1 MMKKPVLKIDKLS
14 KSFGAIKANDN
25 LNLNLFRNE
34 IHALIGPN
42 GSGKSTL
49 VKQISGFLKQ
59 DSGQIYLEEI
69 DISNYSAEHRSRMG
83 IARSFQISSVIN
95 SFKVI
100 DNLRLSLMG
109 RDGGYLNPLNN
120 IYRNKDY
127 SDEAFDLLQIVDLT
141 NKANDLVSTLSHGD
155 KRKLEISLA
164 LSMNPKLL
172 LFDEPMAGL
181 DKTSSQLMINLF
193 KKLKVKAP
201 ILLIEHDME
210 SVFALADR
218 ISVLD
223 YGSLIASGNKKEIKS
238 NAKVQEVYLGDEN

>member
-109 RDGGYLNPLNN
+109 RDGGYLNLFSN

-127 SDEAFDLLQIVDLT
+127 SDEAFDLLKIVDLT

-181 DKTSSQLMINLF
+181 DKTSSQLMIDLF

>member
-25 LNLNLFRNE
+25 LNFNLFRNE

-127 SDEAFDLLQIVDLT
+127 SDEAFDLLNIVDLT

-164 LSMNPKLL
+164 LSMKPKLL

-181 DKTSSQLMINLF
+181 DKTSSQLMIDLF

-238 NAKVQEVYLGDEN
+238 NTKVQEVYLGDEN

>member
-1 MMKKPVLKIDKLS
+1 MKKPVLKIDNLS
-14 KSFGAIKANDN
+14 KSFGAVKANDN
-25 LNLNLFRNE
+25 LNLNLFKNE

-69 DISNYSAEHRSRMG
+69 NISNYSAEHRSRMG

-127 SDEAFDLLQIVDLT
+127 SDEAFYLLKIVDLT

-164 LSMNPKLL
+164 LSMKPKLL

-181 DKTSSQLMINLF
+181 DKTSSQLMIDLF

-223 YGSLIASGNKKEIKS
+223 YGSLIASGNEKEIKS

>member
-1 MMKKPVLKIDKLS
+1 MKKPVLKIDKLN

-25 LNLNLFRNE
+25 LNLNLFKNE

-49 VKQISGFLKQ
+49 VKQISGFLKP
-59 DSGQIYLEEI
+59 DSGKIYLEEI
-69 DISNYSAEHRSRMG
+69 DISNYSAEYRSRMG

-127 SDEAFDLLQIVDLT
+127 SDEAFDLLKIVDLT

-181 DKTSSQLMINLF
+181 DKTSSQLMIDLF

-223 YGSLIASGNKKEIKS
+223 YGSLIASGNEKEIKS

>member
-25 LNLNLFRNE
+25 LNFNLFRNE

-69 DISNYSAEHRSRMG
+69 NISNYSAEKRSRMG

-120 IYRNKDY
+120 IYRNKDH
-127 SDEAFDLLQIVDLT
+127 SDEAFDLLKIVDLT

-181 DKTSSQLMINLF
+181 DKISSQLMINLF

-238 NAKVQEVYLGDEN
+238 NVKVQEVYLGDEN

>member
-25 LNLNLFRNE
+25 LNLNLFKNE

-109 RDGGYLNPLNN
+109 RDGGYLNPFNN

-127 SDEAFDLLQIVDLT
+127 SDEALDLLKIVDLT
-141 NKANDLVSTLSHGD
+141 NKANDLVSTLIHGD

-172 LFDEPMAGL
+172 LFDDPMAGL
-181 DKTSSQLMINLF
+181 DKTSSQLMIDLF

-223 YGSLIASGNKKEIKS
+223 YGSLIASGNEKEIKS

>member
-25 LNLNLFRNE
+25 LNFSLFRNE

-49 VKQISGFLKQ
+49 VKQVSGFLKQ

-127 SDEAFDLLQIVDLT
+127 SDEAFDLLKIVDLT

>member
-25 LNLNLFRNE
+25 LNLKLFRNE

-59 DSGQIYLEEI
+59 DNGQIYLEEI

-127 SDEAFDLLQIVDLT
+127 SDEAFDLLNIVDLT

-164 LSMNPKLL
+164 LSMNPKLF

-181 DKTSSQLMINLF
+181 DKISSQLMIDLF

-223 YGSLIASGNKKEIKS
+223 YGSLIASGNEKEIKS
-238 NAKVQEVYLGDEN
+238 NSKVQEVYLGDEN

>member
-1 MMKKPVLKIDKLS
+1 MKKPVLKIDNLS
-14 KSFGAIKANDN
+14 KSFGAVKANDN
-25 LNLNLFRNE
+25 LNLNLFKNE

-69 DISNYSAEHRSRMG
+69 NISNYSAEHRSRMG

-127 SDEAFDLLQIVDLT
+127 SDEACDFLKIVDLT

-181 DKTSSQLMINLF
+181 DKTSSQLMIELF

-223 YGSLIASGNKKEIKS
+223 YGSLIASGNEKEIKS

>member
-127 SDEAFDLLQIVDLT
+127 SDEACDLLKIVDLT

-181 DKTSSQLMINLF
+181 DKTSSQLMIDLF

>member
-1 MMKKPVLKIDKLS
+1 MKKPVLRINNLS
-14 KSFGAIKANDN
+14 KSFGAVKANDN
-25 LNLNLFRNE
+25 LNLNLFKNE

-127 SDEAFDLLQIVDLT
+127 SDEACDLLKIVDLT

-164 LSMNPKLL
+164 LSMKPKLL

-181 DKTSSQLMINLF
+181 DKTSSQLMIDLF
-193 KKLKVKAP
+193 EKLKVKAP

-223 YGSLIASGNKKEIKS
+223 YGSLIASGNEKEIKS

>member
-1 MMKKPVLKIDKLS
+1 MKKPVLKIDNLS
-14 KSFGAIKANDN
+14 KSFGAVKANDN
-25 LNLNLFRNE
+25 LNLNLFKNE

-69 DISNYSAEHRSRMG
+69 NISNYSAEHRSRLG

-127 SDEAFDLLQIVDLT
+127 SDEAFDLLNIVDLT

-164 LSMNPKLL
+164 LSMKPKLL

-181 DKTSSQLMINLF
+181 DKTSSQLMIDLF

-223 YGSLIASGNKKEIKS
+223 YGSLIASGNEKEIKS

>member
-25 LNLNLFRNE
+25 LNFNLFRNE

-127 SDEAFDLLQIVDLT
+127 SDEAFDLLNIVDLT
-141 NKANDLVSTLSHGD
+141 DKANDLVSTLSHGD

-181 DKTSSQLMINLF
+181 DKTSSQLMIDLF

-223 YGSLIASGNKKEIKS
+223 YGSLIASGNEKEIKS
-238 NAKVQEVYLGDEN
+238 NAKVQEVYLGDKN

>member
-1 MMKKPVLKIDKLS
+1 
-14 KSFGAIKANDN
+14 
-25 LNLNLFRNE
+25 
-34 IHALIGPN
+34 
-42 GSGKSTL
+42 
-49 VKQISGFLKQ
+49 
-59 DSGQIYLEEI
+59 
-69 DISNYSAEHRSRMG
+69 MG

-127 SDEAFDLLQIVDLT
+127 SDEAFDLLKIVDLT

-181 DKTSSQLMINLF
+181 DKKSSQLMINLF

>member
-1 MMKKPVLKIDKLS
+1 MKKPVLKIDNLS
-14 KSFGAIKANDN
+14 KSFGAVKANDN
-25 LNLNLFRNE
+25 LNLNLFKNE

-69 DISNYSAEHRSRMG
+69 NISNYSAEHRSRMG

-109 RDGGYLNPLNN
+109 RDGGYLNPLKN

-127 SDEAFDLLQIVDLT
+127 SDEACDLLKIVDLT

-164 LSMNPKLL
+164 LSMKPKLL

-181 DKTSSQLMINLF
+181 DKTSSQLMIDLF

-223 YGSLIASGNKKEIKS
+223 YGSLIASGNEKEIKS

>member
-1 MMKKPVLKIDKLS
+1 MMKKPVLKIDNLN

-59 DSGQIYLEEI
+59 DNGQIYLEEI

-109 RDGGYLNPLNN
+109 RDGCYLNPLNN
-120 IYRNKDY
+120 IYKNKDY
-127 SDEAFDLLQIVDLT
+127 SDEAFDLLNIVDLT

-155 KRKLEISLA
+155 KRKLEIRLA
-164 LSMNPKLL
+164 LSMNPKLF

-181 DKTSSQLMINLF
+181 DKISSQLMIDLF

-210 SVFALADR
+210 SVFALADM

-223 YGSLIASGNKKEIKS
+223 YGSLIASGNEKEIKS
-238 NAKVQEVYLGDEN
+238 NSKVQEVYLGDEN

>member
-1 MMKKPVLKIDKLS
+1 MKKPVLKIDNLS
-14 KSFGAIKANDN
+14 KSFGAVKANDN
-25 LNLNLFRNE
+25 LNLNLFKNE

-49 VKQISGFLKQ
+49 VKQVSGFLKQ

-69 DISNYSAEHRSRMG
+69 NISNYSAEHRSRMG

-127 SDEAFDLLQIVDLT
+127 SDEACDLLKIVDLT

-181 DKTSSQLMINLF
+181 DKTSSQLMIDLF
-193 KKLKVKAP
+193 EKLKVKAP

-223 YGSLIASGNKKEIKS
+223 YGSLIASGNEKEIKS

>member
-120 IYRNKDY
+120 IHRNKDY
-127 SDEAFDLLQIVDLT
+127 SDEAFDLLNIVDLT

-164 LSMNPKLL
+164 LSMNPKLF

-181 DKTSSQLMINLF
+181 DKISSQLMIDLF

-223 YGSLIASGNKKEIKS
+223 YGSLIASGNEKEIKS
-238 NAKVQEVYLGDEN
+238 NSKVQEVYLGDEN

>member
-25 LNLNLFRNE
+25 LNLNLFKNE

-109 RDGGYLNPLNN
+109 RDGGYLNPFKN

-127 SDEAFDLLQIVDLT
+127 SDEAFDLLKIVDLT

-181 DKTSSQLMINLF
+181 DKTSSQLMIDLF

-223 YGSLIASGNKKEIKS
+223 YGSLIASGNEKEIKS

>member
-1 MMKKPVLKIDKLS
+1 MKKPVLKIDKLN

-25 LNLNLFRNE
+25 LNLNLFKNE

-49 VKQISGFLKQ
+49 VKQISGFLKP
-59 DSGQIYLEEI
+59 DSGKIYLEEI
-69 DISNYSAEHRSRMG
+69 DISNYSAEYRSRLG

-100 DNLRLSLMG
+100 DNLRLSLLG

-127 SDEAFDLLQIVDLT
+127 SDEAFDLLKIVDLT

-155 KRKLEISLA
+155 KRKLEICLA

-223 YGSLIASGNKKEIKS
+223 YGSLIASGNEKEIKS

>member
-1 MMKKPVLKIDKLS
+1 MKKPVLKIDKLS

-25 LNLNLFRNE
+25 LNFNLFRNE

-120 IYRNKDY
+120 IYSNKDY
-127 SDEAFDLLQIVDLT
+127 SDEAFDLLKIVDLT

>member
-1 MMKKPVLKIDKLS
+1 MKKPVLKIDNLS
-14 KSFGAIKANDN
+14 KSFGAVKANDN
-25 LNLNLFRNE
+25 LNLNLFKNE

-59 DSGQIYLEEI
+59 DCGQIYLEEI
-69 DISNYSAEHRSRMG
+69 NISNYSAEHRSRMG

-127 SDEAFDLLQIVDLT
+127 SDEAFDLLKIVNLT

-181 DKTSSQLMINLF
+181 DKTSSQLMIDLF

-223 YGSLIASGNKKEIKS
+223 YGSLIASGNEKEIKS

>member
-1 MMKKPVLKIDKLS
+1 MKKPVLKIDNLS
-14 KSFGAIKANDN
+14 KSFGAVKANDN
-25 LNLNLFRNE
+25 LNLNLFKNE

-69 DISNYSAEHRSRMG
+69 NISNYSAEHRSRMG

-120 IYRNKDY
+120 IYSNKDY
-127 SDEAFDLLQIVDLT
+127 RDEAFDLLKIVDLT

-164 LSMNPKLL
+164 LSMKPKLL

-181 DKTSSQLMINLF
+181 DKTSSQLMIDLF

-210 SVFALADR
+210 SVSALADR

-223 YGSLIASGNKKEIKS
+223 YGSLIASGNEKEIKS

>member
-25 LNLNLFRNE
+25 LNFNLFRNE

-127 SDEAFDLLQIVDLT
+127 SDEAFDLLNIVDLT

-181 DKTSSQLMINLF
+181 DKTSSQLMIDLF

-223 YGSLIASGNKKEIKS
+223 YGSLIASGNEKEIKS

>member
-25 LNLNLFRNE
+25 LNLNLFKNE

-127 SDEAFDLLQIVDLT
+127 SDEALDLLKIVDLT

-181 DKTSSQLMINLF
+181 DKTSSQLMIDLF

-223 YGSLIASGNKKEIKS
+223 YGSLIASGNEKEIKS

>member
-25 LNLNLFRNE
+25 LNLNLFKNE

-109 RDGGYLNPLNN
+109 RDGGYLNLFSN
-120 IYRNKDY
+120 IYRKKDY
-127 SDEAFDLLQIVDLT
+127 SDEAFDLLRIVDLT

-181 DKTSSQLMINLF
+181 DKTSSQLMIDLF

-223 YGSLIASGNKKEIKS
+223 YGSLIASGNEKEIKS

>member
-25 LNLNLFRNE
+25 LNLNLFKNE

-127 SDEAFDLLQIVDLT
+127 SDEACDLLKIVDLT

-181 DKTSSQLMINLF
+181 DKTSSQLMIDLF

>member
-1 MMKKPVLKIDKLS
+1 MKKPVLKIHKLS

-25 LNLNLFRNE
+25 LNLNLFKNE

-49 VKQISGFLKQ
+49 VKQISGFLKP
-59 DSGQIYLEEI
+59 DSGKIYLEEI
-69 DISNYSAEHRSRMG
+69 DISNYSAEFRSRMG

-127 SDEAFDLLQIVDLT
+127 SDEAFDLLKIVDLT

-181 DKTSSQLMINLF
+181 DKTSSQLMIDLF

-223 YGSLIASGNKKEIKS
+223 YGSLIASGNEKEIKS

>member
-1 MMKKPVLKIDKLS
+1 MKKPVLKIYNLS
-14 KSFGAIKANDN
+14 KSFGAVKANDN
-25 LNLNLFRNE
+25 LNLNLFKNE

-69 DISNYSAEHRSRMG
+69 NISNYSAEHRSRMG

-127 SDEAFDLLQIVDLT
+127 SDEACDLLKIVDLT

-164 LSMNPKLL
+164 LSMKPKLL

-181 DKTSSQLMINLF
+181 DKTSSQLMIDLF

-223 YGSLIASGNKKEIKS
+223 YGSLIASGNEKEIKS

>member
-1 MMKKPVLKIDKLS
+1 MKKPVLKIDNLN
-14 KSFGAIKANDN
+14 KSFGAVKANDN
-25 LNLNLFRNE
+25 LNLNLYKNE

-109 RDGGYLNPLNN
+109 RDGGYLNPINN

-127 SDEAFDLLQIVDLT
+127 SDEACDLLKIVDLT

-181 DKTSSQLMINLF
+181 DKTSSQLMIDLF

-223 YGSLIASGNKKEIKS
+223 YGSLIASGNEKEIKS

>member
-25 LNLNLFRNE
+25 LNLNLFKNE

-69 DISNYSAEHRSRMG
+69 NISNYSAEHRSRMG

-120 IYRNKDY
+120 IYKNKDY
-127 SDEAFDLLQIVDLT
+127 SDEAFDLLNIVDLT

-223 YGSLIASGNKKEIKS
+223 YGSLIASGNEKEIKS

>member
-1 MMKKPVLKIDKLS
+1 MMKKPVLKIDKLR
-14 KSFGAIKANDN
+14 KSFGAITANDN
-25 LNLNLFRNE
+25 LNLNLFKNE

-49 VKQISGFLKQ
+49 VKQVSGFLKQ

-69 DISNYSAEHRSRMG
+69 DISNYSAEQRSKMG

-127 SDEAFDLLQIVDLT
+127 SDEACDLLKIVDLT

-181 DKTSSQLMINLF
+181 DKTSSQLMIDLF
-193 KKLKVKAP
+193 KKLKVIAP

-223 YGSLIASGNKKEIKS
+223 YGSLIASGNEKEIKS
-238 NAKVQEVYLGDEN
+238 NAKVQEVYLGDKN

>member
-1 MMKKPVLKIDKLS
+1 
-14 KSFGAIKANDN
+14 
-25 LNLNLFRNE
+25 
-34 IHALIGPN
+34 
-42 GSGKSTL
+42 
-49 VKQISGFLKQ
+49 
-59 DSGQIYLEEI
+59 
-69 DISNYSAEHRSRMG
+69 MG

-109 RDGGYLNPLNN
+109 RDGGYLNPFSN

-127 SDEAFDLLQIVDLT
+127 SDEAFDLLKIVDLT

-164 LSMNPKLL
+164 LSMKPKLL

-181 DKTSSQLMINLF
+181 DKTSSQLMIDLF

-223 YGSLIASGNKKEIKS
+223 YGSLIASGNEKEIKS

>member
-25 LNLNLFRNE
+25 LNLNLFKNE

-49 VKQISGFLKQ
+49 VKQVSGFLKQ

-120 IYRNKDY
+120 IYRNEDY
-127 SDEAFDLLQIVDLT
+127 SDEAFDLLKIVDLT

-238 NAKVQEVYLGDEN
+238 NVKVQEVYLGDEN

>member
-1 MMKKPVLKIDKLS
+1 MKKPVLKIDNLS
-14 KSFGAIKANDN
+14 KSFGAVKANDN
-25 LNLNLFRNE
+25 LNLNLFKNE

-69 DISNYSAEHRSRMG
+69 NISNYSAEHRSRMG

-127 SDEAFDLLQIVDLT
+127 SDEAIDLLKIVDLT

-181 DKTSSQLMINLF
+181 DKTSSQLMIDLF

-223 YGSLIASGNKKEIKS
+223 YGSLIASGNEKEIKS

>member
-25 LNLNLFRNE
+25 LNFNLFRNE

-49 VKQISGFLKQ
+49 VKQVSGFLKQ

-69 DISNYSAEHRSRMG
+69 DISNYSVEQRSRMG
-83 IARSFQISSVIN
+83 VARSFQISSVIN

-127 SDEAFDLLQIVDLT
+127 SDEAFDLLKIVDLT

>member
-1 MMKKPVLKIDKLS
+1 MKKPVLKIDKLN

-25 LNLNLFRNE
+25 LNLNLFKNE

-49 VKQISGFLKQ
+49 VKQISGFLKP
-59 DSGQIYLEEI
+59 DSGKIYLEEI
-69 DISNYSAEHRSRMG
+69 DISNYSAEYRSRLG

-127 SDEAFDLLQIVDLT
+127 SDEAFDLLKIVDLT

-155 KRKLEISLA
+155 KRKLEICLA

-223 YGSLIASGNKKEIKS
+223 YGSLIASGNEKEIKS